1 MKLNGENIIQ
11 ASRIQVWDALNDP
24 GVLKETIPGAQSVD
38 QSSDDEFK
46 AVVEIKIGPVKAKFT
61 GKINLSDVNP
71 PNGYKIIG
79 QGQGGAA
86 GFAKGSAVVTLT
98 ELEPETTKLVY
109 EVDAQVGGK
118 LAQVGQRLIQ
128 SASKS
133 LADQFF
139 NNLQEYFN
147 GDSDD
152 IEDKQ
157 PAPELDPPARNVFFF
172 NSQRKRIIF
181 ALVVFLLS
189 FIYFYNS

>member
-11 ASRIQVWDALNDP
+11 ASRMQVWEALNDP
-24 GVLKETIPGAQSVD
+24 TVLKETIPGAQSVE
-38 QSSDDEFK
+38 QSTDDEFK

-71 PNGYKIIG
+71 PNGYKIVG

-86 GFAKGSAVVTLT
+86 GFAKGSAVVSLT
-98 ELEPETTKLVY
+98 ELDQETTKLNY

-147 GDSDD
+147 SDSTHIDEEQPV
-152 IEDKQ
+152 IEAGKSS
-157 PAPELDPPARNVFFF
+157 RNVFFF
-172 NSQRKRIIF
+172 NTQRKRIIF
-181 ALVVFLLS
+181 ALIVFLLS
-189 FIYFYNS
+189 FVYFYNN

>member
-1 MKLNGENIIQ
+1 MKLSGENIIQ
-11 ASRIQVWDALNDP
+11 ASRIQVWDALNNAD
-24 GVLKETIPGAQSVD
+24 VLKATIPGAQSVE

-46 AVVEIKIGPVKAKFT
+46 AAVEIKIGPVKAKFT

-86 GFAKGSAVVTLT
+86 GFAKGSAVVSLT
-98 ELEPETTKLVY
+98 ELDADTTRLNY

-128 SASKS
+128 SASKT

-139 NNLQEYFN
+139 NNLQNYFSAGSN
-147 GDSDD
+147 EEGVGDIRVEQEVS
-152 IEDKQ
+152 Q
-157 PAPELDPPARNVFFF
+157 RNIFFF
-172 NSQRKRIIF
+172 NSKRKRIIF
-181 ALVVFLLS
+181 ALIVFLLS
-189 FIYFYNS
+189 FIYFYNN

>member
-98 ELEPETTKLVY
+98 ELDPETTKLVY

-157 PAPELDPPARNVFFF
+157 PAPELGPPARNIFFF

-189 FIYFYNS
+189 FIYFYNN

>member
-24 GVLKETIPGAQSVD
+24 SVLKETIPGAQSVD

-98 ELEPETTKLVY
+98 ELDPETTKLVY

-157 PAPELDPPARNVFFF
+157 PAPELGPPTRNVFFF

-189 FIYFYNS
+189 FIYFYNN

>member
-11 ASRIQVWDALNDP
+11 ASRTQVWDALNDP
-24 GVLKETIPGAQSVD
+24 GVLKETIPGAQSVE
-38 QSSDDEFK
+38 QSSDEEFK

-71 PNGYKIIG
+71 PHGYKIIG

-86 GFAKGSAVVTLT
+86 GFAKGSAVVALT
-98 ELEPETTKLVY
+98 ELDPETTKLTY

-139 NNLQEYFN
+139 NSLQNYFN
-147 GDSDD
+147 NDTKD
-152 IEDKQ
+152 IEESQ
-157 PAPELDPPARNVFFF
+157 QMNEVEIPSRNIFFF
-172 NSQRKRIIF
+172 NSKRKRIIF
-181 ALVVFLLS
+181 ALIVFLLS
-189 FIYFYNS
+189 FIYFYNN

>member
-24 GVLKETIPGAQSVD
+24 SVLKETIPGAQSVD

-86 GFAKGSAVVTLT
+86 GFAKGSAVVSLT
-98 ELEPETTKLVY
+98 ELDPETTKLVY

-147 GDSDD
+147 GDSND

-157 PAPELDPPARNVFFF
+157 PVPELGAPARNVFFF

-181 ALVVFLLS
+181 ALIVFLLS
-189 FIYFYNS
+189 FIYFYNN

>member
-24 GVLKETIPGAQSVD
+24 EVLKETIPGAQSVE
-38 QSSDDEFK
+38 QSSDEEFK

-71 PNGYKIIG
+71 PHGYKIIG

-86 GFAKGSAVVTLT
+86 GFAKGSAVVALT
-98 ELEPETTKLVY
+98 ELDSETTKLTY

-139 NNLQEYFN
+139 NSLQNYFN
-147 GDSDD
+147 NGTKD
-152 IEDKQ
+152 IEESQ
-157 PAPELDPPARNVFFF
+157 QMNEVEIPSRNIFFF
-172 NSQRKRIIF
+172 NSKRKRIIF
-181 ALVVFLLS
+181 ALIVFLLS
-189 FIYFYNS
+189 FIYFYNN

>member
-24 GVLKETIPGAQSVD
+24 SVLKETIPGAQSVD

-86 GFAKGSAVVTLT
+86 GFAKGSAVVSLT
-98 ELEPETTKLVY
+98 ELDPETTKLVY

-147 GDSDD
+147 GDSND

-157 PAPELDPPARNVFFF
+157 PAPELGAPARNVFFF

-181 ALVVFLLS
+181 ALIVFLLS
-189 FIYFYNS
+189 FIYFYNN

>member
-86 GFAKGSAVVTLT
+86 GFAKGSAVVSLT
-98 ELEPETTKLVY
+98 ELDPETTKLVY

-147 GDSDD
+147 GDSND

-157 PAPELDPPARNVFFF
+157 PAPELGAPARNVFFF

-189 FIYFYNS
+189 FIYFYNN

>member
-24 GVLKETIPGAQSVD
+24 SVLKETIPGAQSVD

-86 GFAKGSAVVTLT
+86 GFAKGSAVVSLT
-98 ELEPETTKLVY
+98 ELDPETTKLVY
-109 EVDAQVGGK
+109 DVDAQVGGK

-147 GDSDD
+147 GDSND

-157 PAPELDPPARNVFFF
+157 PAPELGAPARNVFFF

-189 FIYFYNS
+189 FIYFYNN